1 MEMYSPTAIEQAPA
15 TRLASPAR
23 RTTEGS
29 ADAPTTPRIRAMF
42 VTRPSLM
49 PSTAARAV
57 PLWTLTASSTCS
69 ATPSTL
75 DCGFAESMSSL
86 RAYALAL
93 LQSETVVPSRADCA
107 AASTTARARTPSA
120 AGTGFGAR
128 PAHASRKAW
137 SSTRSG
143 SSRPVGSSSFPVSTA
158 SQTAVP
164 LEMLAQVERDDRR
177 RVVGDEGAALAHD
190 HALAPGSGNEIV
202 RLDDCG
208 NVAVVHDG
216 HGQIVEPATQD
227 SRAESR

>member
-1 MEMYSPTAIEQAPA
+1 MAMYSPTAIEQAPA
-15 TRLASPAR
+15 TRLASPAGARPRVCR
-23 RTTEGS
+23 RPHHAENQGDVRDQ
-29 ADAPTTPRIRAMF
+29 AVVDAEHRGA
-42 VTRPSLM
+42 
-49 PSTAARAV
+49 AV

-143 SSRPVGSSSFPVSTA
+143 SSRAGWKLFLPRLHRFPDS
-158 SQTAVP
+158 VP
-164 LEMLAQVERDDRR
+164 LEMLAQVQCGRPTSRNRRPGRPARR
-177 RVVGDEGAALAHD
+177 RSRTRARSRERNSS
-190 HALAPGSGNEIV
+190 PR
-202 RLDDCG
+202 RLWECRRS
-208 NVAVVHDG
+208 ARRS
-216 HGQIVEPATQD
+216 GQIVEPATQIVALN
-227 SRAESR
+227 RA